1 MFGSMSAHMLKPI
14 KNERRRSK
22 NHYSKQPLTLSG
34 FALESCVE
42 NNVQDN
48 VPVNITNI
56 VWYSVWHDVH
66 TNILVNVGNVVRAMS
81 PHMLKQILNEC

>member
-1 MFGSMSAHMLKPI
+1 MNADEVRTIIQNNLSHD
-14 KNERRRSK
+14 
-22 NHYSKQPLTLSG
+22 SG

-48 VPVNITNI
+48 VLVNITNI
-56 VWYSVWHDVH
+56 VWYSVWYDVH

>member
-1 MFGSMSAHMLKPI
+1 MNADEVRTIIQNNLS
-14 KNERRRSK
+14 R
-22 NHYSKQPLTLSG
+22 YSG